1 MALKDKLKLSWPYFI
16 ADPTPCKIRPKLLPE
31 CPLIR
36 HHHWKEYSLPC
47 SLHMSVLKSFHK
59 RATYTPFLFCS
70 WSLRN
75 TNCLSPS
82 LSFFQKQT
90 LSLWLA
96 YTHTVL
102 LHLHSRSTQSS
113 SHSIKP
119 EDRCWISFLEEKSS
133 APFIGVELAWRAG
146 EAGAPWEEGTGK
158 KCVYACAFVCQR
170 MQPSHPIYWEE
181 KKGLLA
187 KLAPV
192 IGDPGVARSEAW
204 LAVATWW
211 QLLASHPVYTH
222 IQAHFHTHRETN
234 AHLDV

>member
-1 MALKDKLKLSWPYFI
+1 MQKDPNY
-16 ADPTPCKIRPKLLPE
+16 
-31 CPLIR
+31 CPNVLWYAITTEKNTVCLIVSICQFSNPSTKEPHTR
-36 HHHWKEYSLPC
+36 H
-47 SLHMSVLKSFHK
+47 
-59 RATYTPFLFCS
+59 FCS

-181 KKGLLA
+181 EKGLLA